1 MQVQVNDR
9 RPEVQLTTR
18 KREASLKSRGRRLLL
33 LMGLLLSLAG
43 TACTEND
50 DDDLQC
56 GTPEWPC
63 DDDGI
68 VTDDSLEI

>member
-1 MQVQVNDR
+1 MKVQVNDR
-9 RPEVQLTTR
+9 QQQVLPTVGRNRLTR
-18 KREASLKSRGRRLLL
+18 LSNAGKRTLFLL
-33 LMGLLLSLAG
+33 GLLLSLAG
-43 TACTEND
+43 TACTENED
-50 DDDLQC
+50 DVQC